1 MKNSLKAVGVGAA
14 LAASLTLAGCGSSAN
29 SSSSASAD
37 SSAAGSV
44 SGEVKVFAA
53 ASLRNAGKDL
63 EAAFKKAHPNVNFS
77 FTYEGSSKLVQ
88 KIEQGEDAD
97 EHRHGG
103 QCPQAHPTDVAHPAP
118 VVGDEFK
125 GSKSEVIATNK
136 LVLVTADGNPGKINS
151 IDDLKNTDG
160 TVAICK
166 EDVPCGTLA
175 HKELKDHNIELKNAT
190 NESNV
195 AAVTTKVTS
204 GSADAGFIY
213 TTDLA
218 AAKKDGKNLGSVD
231 LPDVEKNE
239 YPSAL
244 TSKGNSSEAA
254 KKFNEWLT
262 TDEAQKILKEH
273 GFESAR

>member
-14 LAASLTLAGCGSSAN
+14 LAASLTLAGCGSSA
-29 SSSSASAD
+29 SSSPSASAD

-97 EHRHGG
+97 LLIT
-103 QCPQAHPTDVAHPAP
+103 ADKKNMDKAAKL
-118 VVGDEFK
+118 DEFK

-218 AAKKDGKNLGSVD
+218 AAKKKGVNLGSVE
-231 LPDVEKNE
+231 LTDVERNE
-239 YPSAL
+239 YPAAL
-244 TSKGNSSEAA
+244 SKTGSSSETA
-254 KKFNEWLT
+254 KKFNEWLKNS
-262 TDEAQKILKEH
+262 DEAKKILTEY
-273 GFESAR
+273 GFNTAQ

>member
-1 MKNSLKAVGVGAA
+1 MDKAA
-14 LAASLTLAGCGSSAN
+14 
-29 SSSSASAD
+29 
-37 SSAAGSV
+37 
-44 SGEVKVFAA
+44 
-53 ASLRNAGKDL
+53 
-63 EAAFKKAHPNVNFS
+63 
-77 FTYEGSSKLVQ
+77 KL
-88 KIEQGEDAD
+88 
-97 EHRHGG
+97 
-103 QCPQAHPTDVAHPAP
+103 
-118 VVGDEFK
+118 DEFK

>member
-97 EHRHGG
+97 LLIT
-103 QCPQAHPTDVAHPAP
+103 ADKKNMDKAAKL
-118 VVGDEFK
+118 DEFK

-195 AAVTTKVTS
+195 AAVTTKITS

>member
-1 MKNSLKAVGVGAA
+1 M
-14 LAASLTLAGCGSSAN
+14 CIR
-29 SSSSASAD
+29 D
-37 SSAAGSV
+37 
-44 SGEVKVFAA
+44 
-53 ASLRNAGKDL
+53 R
-63 EAAFKKAHPNVNFS
+63 
-77 FTYEGSSKLVQ
+77 
-88 KIEQGEDAD
+88 GEDAD
-97 EHRHGG
+97 LLIT
-103 QCPQAHPTDVAHPAP
+103 ADKKNMDKAAKL
-118 VVGDEFK
+118 DEFK

-218 AAKKDGKNLGSVD
+218 AAKKKGVNLGSVE
-231 LPDVEKNE
+231 LTDVERNE
-239 YPSAL
+239 YPAAL
-244 TSKGNSSEAA
+244 SKTGSSSEAA
-254 KKFNEWLT
+254 KKFNEWLKNS
-262 TDEAQKILKEH
+262 DEAKKILTDY
-273 GFESAR
+273 GFSTAK